1 MILIYD
7 ISDEKLL
14 FYTRDYQFHYTILVT
29 RKYYSTLQI
38 IDFDIPYWRHEI
50 SILHSALLI
59 LIYHFSNGKLLFCT
73 RDYWFWYAILASRN
87 YYSKLRI
94 SNFDIQYCRWEIT
107 FLYPRLSILIYDINH
122 EKLLFYT
129 WDYWFWYTILAMRN
143 YYSTLTIIDF
153 DTILVMG
160 NYFPA
165 LEIIDFN
172 MRY

>member
-1 MILIYD
+1 MIIDIDKGYQRREIIILHSRLLILIYDSSNERLLFYTQNYRFSYGILATRNYYSTLRIIDFDIKYQRRKVIILHSGLVILIYD

-73 RDYWFWYAILASRN
+73 RDY
-87 YYSKLRI
+87 
-94 SNFDIQYCRWEIT
+94 
-107 FLYPRLSILIYDINH
+107 
-122 EKLLFYT
+122 
-129 WDYWFWYTILAMRN
+129 
-143 YYSTLTIIDF
+143 
-153 DTILVMG
+153 
-160 NYFPA
+160 
-165 LEIIDFN
+165 
-172 MRY
+172 